1 MISHPEF
8 LKSDFF
14 KVDTWLNKEKDG
26 NSHSEETQKRL
37 ENAVEENRN
46 LKFSL
51 NDTQTNIALL
61 RAEMGQIR
69 SQYEN
74 KCTELSE

>member
-1 MISHPEF
+1 M
-8 LKSDFF
+8 
-14 KVDTWLNKEKDG
+14 NKEKDG
-26 NSHSEETQKRL
+26 NSHLSEENKKKL

-46 LKFSL
+46 LKYTL

-61 RAEMGQIR
+61 RAELGQIR

>member
-1 MISHPEF
+1 M
-8 LKSDFF
+8 
-14 KVDTWLNKEKDG
+14 DTWLNKEKDG
-26 NSHSEETQKRL
+26 HRHSEETQKRL
-37 ENAVEENRN
+37 DHAVEENRN
-46 LKFSL
+46 LKLSL

-61 RAEMGQIR
+61 RAELGQIR